1 MAQDKIRIAIVGGG
15 RTGTPLLEDFLKRP
29 FIEVVGLADA
39 DSDSQGAQTAR
50 ANGIFYTENAD
61 VLAARGNDIDL
72 IIEVS
77 GDPSV
82 TPALKDA
89 FVAQDNRHTL
99 IVHDLVARL
108 IMSLSANSDTL
119 LQTYHPGD
127 QGIG

>member
-1 MAQDKIRIAIVGGG
+1 MTKEKVRVAIVGGG

-29 FIEVVGLADA
+29 FIEVVGVADADA
-39 DSDSQGAQTAR
+39 DSPGARLAQAQ
-50 ANGIFYTENAD
+50 GIFFTENAD

-82 TPALKDA
+82 KPALKDA

-99 IVHDLVARL
+99 IVHDLLARL
-108 IMSLSANSDTL
+108 IMSLSADSDTL
-119 LQTYHPGD
+119 IEAYHPED